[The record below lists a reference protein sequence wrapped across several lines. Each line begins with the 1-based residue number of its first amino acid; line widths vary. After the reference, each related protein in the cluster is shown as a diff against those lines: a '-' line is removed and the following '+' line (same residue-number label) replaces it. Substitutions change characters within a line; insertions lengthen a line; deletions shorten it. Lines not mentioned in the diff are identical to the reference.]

1 MRVLLVEDSPTQARA
16 TAIGLEK
23 RGAKVHFAPTLDV
36 ARKVLNSE
44 TIDVI
49 LLDLNLP
56 GSTGIDTVRYMRV
69 VTELIP
75 IVVFT
80 SEDNNET
87 AHYALKNG
95 AQDYLVKGQFSGDLI
110 DRSLR
115 YAIDRNAIELE
126 MRRGEKRLQAILEN
140 SYDAFFSMDSDWRIT
155 ALNAQAEKMF
165 GWRKHD
171 AIGQSI
177 ATLIPHHLRRQ
188 YMRVIAE
195 CFAAPENRQD
205 NLLKTSKELTCVHRD
220 GHEFP
225 IEVGI
230 FRLKDE
236 SNYTF
241 CAFARDLTE
250 EKKSSE
256 QMERLVQD
264 RTAELQRSN
273 DELRQFAKVASHDL
287 QEPLRAVEGFA
298 NLLAETSAGK
308 FDKDQMEFL
317 DYILD
322 GTKRMQ
328 QLIRAV
334 LLHSEVDK
342 KSNETEV
349 HTTNCASVIEEV
361 LRDLGNLIRE
371 TEATFDIGEMP
382 EVAVDHTLMVQL
394 FQNLINNGI
403 KYRGTTRTPHIT
415 IQAEQNLGR
424 WMFSVSDNGIGI
436 DPKYSDT
443 IFDMFARLH
452 SKSEYPGTGMGLAI
466 CKKIVSSH
474 GGNIW
479 VESKPGEGSIF
490 MFTLPTIKKA
500 RRATMKE
507 GIQILLVEDT
517 PSDVRLTQEALKR
530 SDLKYDLNICH
541 DGVEAMDYLQKLKA
555 NGSQL
560 PDIIL
565 LDLNM
570 PKKNGHQV
578 LEEIKS
584 DPALRAIPVVLVTVS
599 ERDEDVW
606 DALKTKMNYYVA
618 KPITAQKLSVLLK
631 SIHELNNSGEEEH
644 AATSDE
650 ELHVRLV
657 LASNPHTATVALTKL
672 ADDPSEKV
680 RSRVAENPQSPK
692 ELLEKLAH
700 DENVD
705 VRLGVSENPK
715 VPESIMDILAR
726 DSSEDVRLGI
736 ASNAKAPRKILEAL
750 TDDENIYVSS
760 NATKMLASRGE
771 AKV

>member
-16 TAIGLEK
+16 TAIGLER
-23 RGAKVHFAPTLDV
+23 RGARVHFAPTLDV
-36 ARKVLNSE
+36 ARKKLKNE
-44 TIDVI
+44 PIDVI
-49 LLDLNLP
+49 LLDLGLP
-56 GSTGIDTVRYMRV
+56 GSKGIDTVRYMRTL
-69 VTELIP
+69 TETIP
-75 IVVFT
+75 IVIFT
-80 SEDNNET
+80 SEDNNQT

-95 AQDYLVKGQFSGDLI
+95 AQDYLVKGQFSDDLI
-110 DRSLR
+110 ERSLR

-126 MRRGEKRLQAILEN
+126 MRRGERRLQAILEN
-140 SYDAFFSMDSDWRIT
+140 SYDAFFSMDSTWRIT

-165 GWRKHD
+165 GWKKHD

-195 CFAAPENRQD
+195 CFAA
-205 NLLKTSKELTCVHRD
+205 NLDDTVLKTSKELTCVHKD

-225 IEVGI
+225 LEVGI

-236 SNYTF
+236 SDYLF

-250 EKKSSE
+250 EKKSNE
-256 QMERLVQD
+256 QLERIVQE

-273 DELRQFAKVASHDL
+273 DELKQFAKIASHDL

-298 NLLAETSAGK
+298 NLLAETTSGK
-308 FDKDQMEFL
+308 LDKDQADFL
-317 DYILD
+317 DFILD

-334 LLHSEVDK
+334 LIHSEVDK
-342 KSNETEV
+342 KTPELEV
-349 HTTNCASVIEEV
+349 HTTNCAAVVDEV
-361 LRDLGNLIRE
+361 LRDLGSLIRE
-371 TEATFDIGEMP
+371 TETTFDIGDMP
-382 EVAVDHTLMVQL
+382 EVAVEHTLMVQL

-403 KYRGTTRTPHIT
+403 KYRGPDRKPHIT

-424 WMFSVSDNGIGI
+424 WMFSFRDNGIGI

-452 SKSEYPGTGMGLAI
+452 SKTEYPGTGMGLAI
-466 CKKIVSSH
+466 CKKIVASH

-530 SDLKYDLNICH
+530 SDLKYDLNVCH
-541 DGVEAMDYLQKLKA
+541 DGVEAMEYLQKLKEA
-555 NGSQL
+555 GSRL
-560 PDIIL
+560 PDVVL

-578 LEEIKS
+578 LEEIKA
-584 DPALRAIPVVLVTVS
+584 DPVLKPIPVVLVTVS

-631 SIHELNNSGEEEH
+631 SIHELHTIGEEEH
-644 AATSDE
+644 AASSDE

-657 LASNPHTATVALTKL
+657 LASNPHTAPVALAKL
-672 ADDPSEKV
+672 ADDSSEKV
-680 RSRVAENPQSPK
+680 RSRVAENPQSPI

-700 DENVD
+700 DQSVD

-715 VPESIMDILAR
+715 APESIIAILSR
-726 DSSEDVRLGI
+726 DSSEDVRLGV
-736 ASNAKAPRKILEAL
+736 ASNPQTPRNILEEL
-750 TDDENIYVSS
+750 TNDDNIYVSS
-760 NATKMLASRGE
+760 NATKSLSSKGE

>member
-36 ARKVLNSE
+36 ARKTLKSE
-44 TIDVI
+44 SIDVI
-49 LLDLNLP
+49 LLDLGLP
-56 GSTGIDTVRYMRV
+56 GSTGIDTVRYMRDL
-69 VTELIP
+69 TDNIP
-75 IVVFT
+75 IVIFT

-95 AQDYLVKGQFSGDLI
+95 AQDYLVKGQFSDDLI
-110 DRSLR
+110 ERSLR

-126 MRRGEKRLQAILEN
+126 MRRGERRLQAILEN
-140 SYDAFFSMDSDWRIT
+140 SYDAFFSMDSTWRIT
-155 ALNAQAEKMF
+155 GLNAQAEKMF
-165 GWRKHD
+165 GWKKHD

-177 ATLIPHHLRRQ
+177 ATMIPHHLRRQ
-188 YMRVIAE
+188 YMRVIAD
-195 CFAAPENRQD
+195 CFAAD
-205 NLLKTSKELTCVHRD
+205 SDDTILKTSKELTCVHRD

-230 FRLKDE
+230 FRLKEE
-236 SNYTF
+236 SDYLF

-250 EKKSSE
+250 ERKSSE

-273 DELRQFAKVASHDL
+273 EELRQFAKVASHDL

-308 FDKDQMEFL
+308 FDKDQLDFL
-317 DYILD
+317 DFILD

-334 LLHSEVDK
+334 LVHSEVDK
-342 KSNETEV
+342 KTSELEV
-349 HTTNCASVIEEV
+349 HTTDCASVVDEV
-361 LRDLGNLIRE
+361 LLDLRSLIRE
-371 TEATFDIGEMP
+371 TEATFDIGDMP
-382 EVAVDHTLMVQL
+382 EVAVEHTLMVQL
-394 FQNLINNGI
+394 FQNLISNGI
-403 KYRGTTRTPHIT
+403 KYRGTSSRPHIT

-424 WMFSVSDNGIGI
+424 WMFSIRDNGIGI

-530 SDLKYDLNICH
+530 SDLKYDLTVCH
-541 DGVEAMDYLQKLKA
+541 DGVEAMEYLQKLK
-555 NGSQL
+555 SSDSHL

-578 LEEIKS
+578 LEEIKA
-584 DPALRAIPVVLVTVS
+584 DALLRSIPVVLVTVS

-631 SIHELNNSGEEEH
+631 SIHELHHGGDDEH
-644 AATSDE
+644 AVSTDE
-650 ELHVRLV
+650 EVHVRLI
-657 LASNPHTATVALTKL
+657 LASNPHTAVVALTKL
-672 ADDPSEKV
+672 SEDPSDKV
-680 RSRVAENPQSPK
+680 RSRVAENPQTSV
-692 ELLEKLAH
+692 ELLEKLSR
-700 DENVD
+700 DPNVD
-705 VRLGVSENPK
+705 VRASVAENPK
-715 VPESIMDILAR
+715 VPESIIRQLAH
-726 DSSEDVRLGI
+726 DESEDVRLNI
-736 ASNAKAPRKILEAL
+736 ASNPQTPKIILEEL
-750 TDDENIYVSS
+750 SDDENTYVSS
-760 NATKMLASRGE
+760 NANKALKSKGE